1 MRSSGATSEGP
12 RVWAIGGGKGGIGK
26 TVVAS
31 SLAVAFAHR
40 GRRCVVV
47 DADLGGANM
56 HTVLGVSR
64 PPRTLSNFLRRQVAS
79 LEEVACATPIPN
91 LRLVSGAYAVFDAA
105 NPHHTQKLKLLRHL
119 RNLEADEIFIDLSA
133 GSSFNVLDFFLA
145 AQNGILLVTP
155 EPTSIENAQQFLK
168 AAWFR
173 ALRQAASETRVR
185 DALKQVL
192 GRRRRRPETP
202 LALIV
207 EVALL
212 DPEAGRALVRC
223 ARDFEI
229 KVLVNQA
236 SREQR
241 RLGAKIAEECRAS
254 LGATVEDLGAL
265 ARDDS
270 VRSAVA
276 EGRPV
281 VDVSPRCPF
290 SDDIEMLVDRLLP
303 APPPVPICDELPTD
317 LSQPGAIL
325 RRRREQLGID
335 LSRLE
340 RRTRIKSLD
349 LLEAERFDLLP
360 PEAYVR
366 GYVLQYARELGIRE
380 ADALASIYLARYKRS
395 QTESRPGQRSST

>member
-1 MRSSGATSEGP
+1 MRSTGATADGP

-64 PPRTLSNFLRRQVAS
+64 PPRTLSHFLRRQVAS
-79 LEEVACATPIPN
+79 LEEVACATPFPN

-105 NPHHTQKLKLLRHL
+105 NPHHTQKQKLLRHL
-119 RNLEADEIFIDLSA
+119 RQLEADEVFVDLSA

-173 ALRQAASETRVR
+173 ALRAAASQPRVR
-185 DALKQVL
+185 EALQGVL
-192 GRRRRRPETP
+192 GRRRKRPETP

-212 DPEAGRALVRC
+212 DAEAGRALVRC
-223 ARDFEI
+223 ARDFEV

-236 SREQR
+236 TREQR
-241 RLGAKIAEECRAS
+241 RLGAKIADECRAS
-254 LGATVEDLGAL
+254 LGATVEELGAL
-265 ARDDS
+265 ARDES
-270 VRSAVA
+270 VCSAVA

-281 VDVSPRCPF
+281 LEIFPSCPF
-290 SDDIEMLVDRLLP
+290 SDDIELLVDRLLP
-303 APPPVPICDELPTD
+303 PPPPVPICDELPTD
-317 LSQPGAIL
+317 LSHPGSIL
-325 RRRREQLGID
+325 RRRREQLGLD
-335 LSRLE
+335 LARLE
-340 RRTRIKSLD
+340 RRTRIKSLES
-349 LLEAERFDLLP
+349 LENERFELLP
-360 PEAYVR
+360 PAVYVR

-380 ADALASIYLARYKRS
+380 ADALASIYLARYRRAQSQPRS
-395 QTESRPGQRSST
+395 

>member
-1 MRSSGATSEGP
+1 MRSSDAASEGP

-40 GRRCVVV
+40 GKRCVLV
-47 DADLGGANM
+47 DADLGGANL
-56 HTVLGVSR
+56 HSVLGVSR
-64 PPRTLSNFLRRQVAS
+64 PPRTLSHFLRRQVGT
-79 LEEVACATPIPN
+79 LEEVACATPVPN

-119 RNLEADEIFIDLSA
+119 NNLEADEVFVDLSA

-145 AQNGILLVTP
+145 ARNGILLLTP

-173 ALRQAASETRVR
+173 ALRQAASQPRVR
-185 DALKQVL
+185 EALKRVL
-192 GRRRRRPETP
+192 ARRHTRPETP

-212 DPEAGRALVRC
+212 DAEAGRALVRC
-223 ARDFEI
+223 ARDFEV
-229 KVLVNQA
+229 KVLINMA

-270 VRSAVA
+270 VHAAVV

-281 VDVSPRCPF
+281 LDLFPRCPF
-290 SDDIEMLVDRLLP
+290 SDDVELLIDRLLP
-303 APPPVPICDELPTD
+303 PPPPAPICDELPTD

-325 RRRREQLGID
+325 RRRREQLGLD
-335 LSRLE
+335 LARLE
-340 RRTRIKSLD
+340 RRTRIKSLE
-349 LLEAERFDLLP
+349 LLESERFELLP
-360 PEAYVR
+360 PAAYVR

-380 ADALASIYLARYKRS
+380 ADALASIYLARYRRA
-395 QTESRPGQRSST
+395 EAEARPGH